1 MKSRA
6 NSEGG
11 KKMADFVSGQDLD
24 DLFFAIDEDLFWEDQ
39 AYQNDVSTCVAEI
52 NFVGDFRC
60 IQCDKSRCKRLV
72 PWLAN
77 HIVA

>member
-1 MKSRA
+1 
-6 NSEGG
+6 
-11 KKMADFVSGQDLD
+11 MADFVSGQDLD

-72 PWLAN
+72 PWF
-77 HIVA
+77 